1 MRTKLF
7 AFVEMLMV
15 TTVFCAQQPVG
26 PGPSGPDQE
35 TIIRLQIFLDQHSFG
50 PGKIDGHWS
59 EFTTKALQRY
69 QMSNGNEPT
78 GQITP
83 EMQDQLKQ
91 MSDIYTNYQLTDD
104 DFKRLGK
111 APQRPP
117 QQAKMKQLPY
127 RSITDFVAERFH
139 SGEEFIKKLNAGRK
153 MSALKPGDNL
163 RVPNVQP
170 FRIETFKRADDLPIS
185 QALAGRVIKVDTH
198 DRVLDVIDGDTI
210 IGSYPI
216 TPGSKTLPA
225 PLGTWKVVR
234 ITMLPWFRWDEAMLR
249 HGRRS
254 GDFFNIPPGPRNPVG
269 IAWIG
274 LNKKGVGI
282 HGTNHPDVIGR
293 SASHGCIRLANWDAA
308 RVANQVTDGTTVE
321 IF

>member
-1 MRTKLF
+1 
-7 AFVEMLMV
+7 
-15 TTVFCAQQPVG
+15 
-26 PGPSGPDQE
+26 
-35 TIIRLQIFLDQHSFG
+35 
-50 PGKIDGHWS
+50 
-59 EFTTKALQRY
+59 
-69 QMSNGNEPT
+69 MSNGNQPT

-111 APQRPP
+111 APQRPS
-117 QQAKMKQLPY
+117 QQAKMKQMPY

-139 SGEEFIKKLNAGRK
+139 SGEEFIQKLNAGRN

-198 DRVLDVIDGDTI
+198 DRVLDVIDGDKI

-282 HGTNHPDVIGR
+282 HGTDHPDMIGR